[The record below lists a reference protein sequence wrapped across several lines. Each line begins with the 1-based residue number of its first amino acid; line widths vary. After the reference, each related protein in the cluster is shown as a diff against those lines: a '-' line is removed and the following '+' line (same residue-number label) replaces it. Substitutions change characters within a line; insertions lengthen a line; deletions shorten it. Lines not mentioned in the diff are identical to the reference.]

1 MGRNWQ
7 ELVGK
12 HFGDWTI
19 LSVFRGQ
26 RSRMF
31 CVAKCKCGVNKTVR
45 LDGVLSG
52 QSANCGCKRLES
64 FSKIRVKHGFANER
78 IYRIWQDIKSRCYN
92 KNNKSYYRYGKRGI
106 LMCEEWKDPK
116 VFIKWAIANGY
127 KDNLTIDRID
137 VNGNY
142 EPTNCRWLTRQEQ
155 LKNTSRNI
163 YITYNGETLCAQ
175 DWCNRFGL
183 RNNVVIRRYR
193 AGLPLEF
200 VFQKGNIEKK
210 YWKLYKE
217 K

>member
-1 MGRNWQ
+1 
-7 ELVGK
+7 
-12 HFGDWTI
+12 
-19 LSVFRGQ
+19 
-26 RSRMF
+26 
-31 CVAKCKCGVNKTVR
+31 
-45 LDGVLSG
+45 
-52 QSANCGCKRLES
+52 
-64 FSKIRVKHGFANER
+64 
-78 IYRIWQDIKSRCYN
+78 
-92 KNNKSYYRYGKRGI
+92 
-106 LMCEEWKDPK
+106 MCEEWKDPK